1 MILLIDVGNTN
12 ITAGFFEKGFR
23 NILHLKTG
31 QRVQTI
37 NEIKR
42 AISHYGI
49 KIPHGTIMCSVVPR
63 TASFLSRAIKRNFG
77 YEPLQVRHDLKLDIK
92 LCISNPGELGADRI
106 ANAVAAHK
114 IYKRHTIVVDF
125 GTATTFCYITSSGE
139 YRGGVIM
146 PGVGISADILF
157 EKTAR
162 LPRISLKAPEN
173 VIGKTTED
181 NILSGLVL
189 GHAGAVERVIKEMKK
204 EIISR
209 SKKNRK
215 PPLKV
220 VATGGFAPLIT
231 PYVRSITV
239 LNPHLTLEGLKIIY
253 DLNVSYNWKI

>member
-23 NILHLKTG
+23 NILHLKTS
-31 QRVQTI
+31 QRVRTI

-42 AISHYGI
+42 VISHYGM
-49 KIPHGTIMCSVVPR
+49 KVPHGAVMCSVVPR

-77 YEPLQVRHDLKLDIK
+77 YEPLQVRHDLKLDLK
-92 LCISNPGELGADRI
+92 LCIPNPEELGADRI

-114 IYKRHTIVVDF
+114 IYKAHTIVVDF

-146 PGVGISADILF
+146 PGVGISADTLS

-162 LPRISLKAPEN
+162 LPRITLKAPEN
-173 VIGKTTED
+173 VLGNTTED
-181 NILSGLVL
+181 NILSGLVI
-189 GHAGAVERVIKEMKK
+189 GHAGAVERIIKEMKR
-204 EIISR
+204 EIIPR
-209 SKKNRK
+209 NKKSKKT
-215 PPLKV
+215 PLKV

-231 PYVRSITV
+231 PYVSDIKV

-253 DLNVSYNWKI
+253 ELNV